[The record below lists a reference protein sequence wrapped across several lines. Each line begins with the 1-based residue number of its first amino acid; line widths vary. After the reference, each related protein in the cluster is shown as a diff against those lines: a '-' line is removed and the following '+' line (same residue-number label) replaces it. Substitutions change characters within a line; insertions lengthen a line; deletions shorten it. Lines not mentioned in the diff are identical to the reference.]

1 MKNTISLSIVAYCAV
16 LFLLSSCGGKS
27 TKNVDVSNI
36 KVDVNIQP
44 FYSDFAALN
53 ASNFE
58 AKEVELQAK
67 YKDFYPFYVNDV
79 MGGFKVAGKQQSE
92 KENIISFLSDTG
104 VKALFDTVNVHYKD
118 LSGAQRDLEG
128 LYKHVKYYFPN
139 FPLPKPTAIIS
150 EYSYAAFTFDTTVLA
165 ISLDMYL
172 GVQYSFYSYL
182 EIPRYVQRKLRP
194 DFMVVNSAEVLYNL
208 YFGDD
213 SYQPGTPLLDA
224 MINKGKKLYFMEMM
238 LPQLPDSMLM
248 GYTKEQDAWC
258 RSSEYAIW
266 QYMNQR
272 DLLYTQNF
280 MEHKRY
286 LSDGPTTS
294 GMPPESPGNIGS
306 WVGWQIVRKFMKE
319 SNGKISL
326 NDLLTKYDA
335 KAIIA
340 KARYKPKAD

>member
-1 MKNTISLSIVAYCAV
+1 MKKFITLFIFISLGS
-16 LFLLSSCGGKS
+16 LLSLSSCGGKS
-27 TKNVDVSNI
+27 TKNVDVSDI
-36 KVDVNIQP
+36 KVEVDIQP
-44 FYSDFAALN
+44 FYIDFATLSTGDFNAQEAL
-53 ASNFE
+53 
-58 AKEVELQAK
+58 LQKK
-67 YKDFYPFYVNDV
+67 YNSFYPFYINDV
-79 MGGFKVAGKQQSE
+79 MGGFKVAGKQQAE
-92 KENIISFLSDTG
+92 RENILNFLGDTG
-104 VKALFDTVNVHYKD
+104 VKALYDTVLLHYKD
-118 LSGAQRDLEG
+118 MSGIQKDLEG
-128 LYKHVKYYFPN
+128 LYKHLKYYFPTYK
-139 FPLPKPTAIIS
+139 LPKPVAIIS
-150 EYSYAAFTFDTTVLA
+150 EYSYAAFTYDTSVLA

-172 GVQYSFYSYL
+172 GSQYPIYSYL
-182 EIPRYVQRKLRP
+182 EIPRYVQRKLRK
-194 DFMVVNSAEVLYNL
+194 DFIVVNSADVLYNL

-213 SYQPGTPLLDA
+213 DYQAGTPLLDA

-248 GYTKEQDAWC
+248 GYTKEQEAWC

-319 SNGKISL
+319 ADGKISL

-335 KAIIA
+335 KVIIA
-340 KARYKPKAD
+340 KARYKPKNE